1 MVRKKWTVS
10 ECDKDLAA
18 QIAEDFS
25 VDPLTAYILVSRGI
39 TDYDEIEEF
48 LDPSAPLMIDPF
60 SFADMDKAVRRI
72 QLAIDDFQ
80 KIAVFGDYDADGITA
95 TALLYSY
102 LEMREAN
109 VVRYIPDRLTEGYGL
124 SCDSVR
130 ELAEQGVKLIITV
143 DNGISAV
150 EEAEL
155 CKSLGVDLV
164 VTDHHKVGEKLPDAV
179 AVVNPHRKDCPSE
192 FKDFSGVGVAF
203 KLVSALEGGDEDSML
218 DEFGDLVAI
227 GTVADV
233 VNLKGENRSLV
244 RYGLNTINTSPRIG
258 LKVLL
263 EKSAGQGKKIGAS
276 SAAFTICPRIN
287 ATGRMGSAEK
297 ALDLL
302 LCDDEITAERLV
314 EEINSMNQARQKT
327 ETEIFG
333 EVSAMLA
340 EKPGLS
346 RDSVIVVASE
356 GWHQGVIGI
365 VASRIAE
372 RYGKPAVVI
381 SKNGSEARGSCRS
394 IEGFSIFKAIEAVS
408 DCLTHFG
415 GHTLAAGIGLN
426 SDRIEEFRIRINDYA
441 DSVEMPFPVQ
451 KIDCRINP
459 GSISLDILNALDVM
473 EPFGAG
479 NPQPCFGLYGV
490 KIEDFSSIGDGR
502 HMRLTISK
510 NDARTGAVWFGMQE
524 KLFPYS
530 RGDIVDLAVTL
541 DRNIYNGETR
551 ISVNVKNIRP
561 SHTDEN
567 KVLLGRRLYEK
578 VLGEMPLSREQAEC
592 ALPDRN
598 IQVEVFKHIK
608 MSKPVDD
615 SFEQICMHLGDDG
628 TEYCKVAVA
637 VAVMLEMGVI
647 TKTNGGRLAP
657 AETNG
662 KVDLNDSVL
671 MKRIKNY
678 M

>member
-1 MVRKKWTVS
+1 
-10 ECDKDLAA
+10 
-18 QIAEDFS
+18 
-25 VDPLTAYILVSRGI
+25 
-39 TDYDEIEEF
+39 
-48 LDPSAPLMIDPF
+48 
-60 SFADMDKAVRRI
+60 
-72 QLAIDDFQ
+72 
-80 KIAVFGDYDADGITA
+80 
-95 TALLYSY
+95 
-102 LEMREAN
+102 
-109 VVRYIPDRLTEGYGL
+109 
-124 SCDSVR
+124 
-130 ELAEQGVKLIITV
+130 
-143 DNGISAV
+143 
-150 EEAEL
+150 
-155 CKSLGVDLV
+155 
-164 VTDHHKVGEKLPDAV
+164 
-179 AVVNPHRKDCPSE
+179 
-192 FKDFSGVGVAF
+192 
-203 KLVSALEGGDEDSML
+203 
-218 DEFGDLVAI
+218 
-227 GTVADV
+227 
-233 VNLKGENRSLV
+233 
-244 RYGLNTINTSPRIG
+244 
-258 LKVLL
+258 
-263 EKSAGQGKKIGAS
+263 
-276 SAAFTICPRIN
+276 
-287 ATGRMGSAEK
+287 
-297 ALDLL
+297 
-302 LCDDEITAERLV
+302 
-314 EEINSMNQARQKT
+314 
-327 ETEIFG
+327 
-333 EVSAMLA
+333 
-340 EKPGLS
+340 
-346 RDSVIVVASE
+346 
-356 GWHQGVIGI
+356 GVIGI

>member
-48 LDPSAPLMIDPF
+48 LDPSAPLMIAPF

-346 RDSVIVVASE
+346 RDSIIVVASE

-678 M
+678 I